1 VTIGSGIC
9 YIADREPESAGH
21 HLLAHGEA
29 AAEADAMNLSKIQ
42 KWLLEGDVS
51 IKYQVHRDL
60 MNSEQPALRGRIAA
74 EGWGARLLSLR
85 RRDGHWG
92 RAYYQPKWT
101 STHYT
106 LLELKHLGTPP
117 QTEAVRQTVAMVL
130 GDEKGTDGGINP
142 SATIKQSD
150 VCLTGMFLNVAA
162 YFRAQEQRLRSV
174 VDFILSQ
181 QMADGG
187 FNCQFN
193 RSGAVHSSLHS
204 TLSVIEGIAEYA
216 RNGYT
221 YRLKELQAIERESRE
236 FILLHRLFRSHRSGA
251 IIDKRMLMLSYPSR
265 WRYDILRA
273 LDYFRA
279 AGVGYDARMEDAV
292 AVLLK
297 KRRPDDTW
305 PLQARHP
312 GQTHFEMERVGQAS
326 RWNTLRALRVLK
338 HFNAV

>member
-1 VTIGSGIC
+1 MI
-9 YIADREPESAGH
+9 PE
-21 HLLAHGEA
+21 
-29 AAEADAMNLSKIQ
+29 DAI
-42 KWLLEGDVS
+42 KWLLTGEVS
-51 IKYQVHRDL
+51 VQYQTRRDL
-60 MNSEQPALRGRIAA
+60 LNSDQGPLRERIAT
-74 EGWGARLLSLR
+74 EGWGARFLSLR
-85 RRDGHWG
+85 RSDGHWG

-106 LLELKHLGTPP
+106 LLDLKNLAISPFTKPI
-117 QTEAVRQTVAMVL
+117 QRTIEIVL
-130 GDEKGTDGGINP
+130 ENEKGADGGINP

-150 VCLTGMFLNVAA
+150 VCLAGMFLNVAS
-162 YFRAQEQRLRSV
+162 YFRAEEQALCSV

-181 QMADGG
+181 QLSDGG
-187 FNCQFN
+187 FNCRFN

-204 TLSVIEGIAEYA
+204 TLSVIEGINEYA

-221 YRLKELQAIERESRE
+221 YRLRALRGAERESRE
-236 FILLHRLFRSHRSGA
+236 FILRHRLFRSDRSGEV
-251 IIDKRMLMLSYPSR
+251 IDKKMLMLSYPSR

-279 AGVGYDARMEDAV
+279 AGVDYDQRMEDAI

-297 KRRPDDTW
+297 KRRPDGTW

-312 GQTHFEMERVGQAS
+312 GQTHFEMEQVGAPS

-338 HFNAV
+338 YFDAAWLAPRR